1 LDAVFLKFKRFVQEL
16 VSPIFTFEM
25 KQFAW
30 YKKADLID
38 LALRIALMN
47 CYAEGYTKALRK
59 EKKKKNKKERKSTPT
74 SETFLDYLKTQNIN
88 DILEIAKTQIAQ
100 CTELLVKKGVT
111 LNNLAIAF
119 DWHDVRFYGKHD
131 KEGVL
136 GTKPER
142 GTSYAYCYLTVSVIT
157 PRKRLVLAVIPLKSR
172 EELAQIILPLLD
184 QIMQYVKK
192 LSYVAFDNGFQ
203 DSKLL
208 QALIDRNIPYIIPLR
223 DTVKLHKRW
232 KWKRYLKRFNY
243 NTQGVWV
250 DVVEALDSKGLQ
262 YFLAT
267 NLPGRPKRILKLY
280 KKRWGIETSYR
291 MIGQFL
297 GKTTC
302 DDYAV
307 RVCYFVLAVLL
318 YNVWVLLN
326 VRVREHVIVVEL
338 KLSCLWSSQVIPCKL
353 SDSFG

>member
-1 LDAVFLKFKRFVQEL
+1 LDAVFLKFKSFVQEL